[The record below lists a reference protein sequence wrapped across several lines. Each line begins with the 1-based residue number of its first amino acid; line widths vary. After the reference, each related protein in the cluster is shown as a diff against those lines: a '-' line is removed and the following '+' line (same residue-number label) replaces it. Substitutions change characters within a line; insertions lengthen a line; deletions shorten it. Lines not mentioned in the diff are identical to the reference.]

1 MGAEVEILL
10 GPAGSGKTSA
20 IYREMVDAAYRE
32 PGSQFY
38 LIVPEQAGSSTEQRV
53 LSVNRER
60 TGRPGFF
67 NVDILGFSR
76 LAHKIFEMKGRD
88 SGEVL
93 GEYGKI
99 ILLRAVIAE
108 VSSRLELY
116 RGSVDRRGFVD
127 EMKSLISEFLLFDI
141 LPEDLEE
148 AGKTLEGSDLQLQ
161 RKLQDVITI
170 YRAFRENPVF
180 DGTYTMAEEMQG
192 CLAALLEEEEPLP
205 GID

>member
-20 IYREMVDAAYRE
+20 TYREMVDAAYRE
-32 PGSQFY
+32 PGRQFY

-141 LPEDLEE
+141 LPEDLGGYFPEIDKNKQKCRFAKCVHIHE
-148 AGKTLEGSDLQLQ
+148 PDCGVKE
-161 RKLQDVITI
+161 
-170 YRAFRENPVF
+170 
-180 DGTYTMAEEMQG
+180 
-192 CLAALLEEEEPLP
+192 ALLNGEFAKERYDEYVRMYTALKEKRRY
-205 GID
+205 